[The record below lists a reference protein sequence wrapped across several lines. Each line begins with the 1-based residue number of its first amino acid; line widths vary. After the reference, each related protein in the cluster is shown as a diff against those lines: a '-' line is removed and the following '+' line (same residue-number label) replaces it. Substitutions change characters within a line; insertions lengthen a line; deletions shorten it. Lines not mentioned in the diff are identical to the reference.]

1 MKKVVLNILSFFTMV
16 NLSWA
21 EELPPIVPA
30 APSLIQGEVQETSD
44 AAGYTY
50 LRLQTDAGEVWAA
63 VPQSTVKKGDKV
75 TIDHPMAMHDFPSRA
90 LQKTF
95 PTIYFGQLGGAGQSV
110 PASNS
115 FDSYHGGVAT
125 LGTPADI
132 QVDKAPGPDGRTVA
146 EINGQVAELK
156 DKPVVVRGQVVKYNR
171 QIMGKNWIHLRDGT
185 GSETEQNNDLLVTS
199 LNETKVGDVVTV
211 KGIVR
216 ADQDFGYG
224 YTYRVLVEEATL
236 ER

>member
-1 MKKVVLNILSFFTMV
+1 MKKVVLSILSFFTIV
-16 NLSWA
+16 NFSWA
-21 EELPPIVPA
+21 EELPPIIPA
-30 APSLIQGEVQETSD
+30 APSFIQGEVQETMD

-63 VPQSTVKKGDKV
+63 VSQSTVQKGDKV
-75 TIDHPMAMHDFPSRA
+75 RIERLMAMHNFPSRA
-90 LQKTF
+90 LNKTF
-95 PTIYFGQLGGAGQSV
+95 STIYFGQLGGGGDPV
-110 PASNS
+110 PTSNS

-125 LGTPADI
+125 LGGPADI
-132 QVDKAPGPDGRTVA
+132 QVDKAPGPDGRTIA
-146 EINGQVAELK
+146 EINGQVSELK
-156 DKPVVVRGQVVKYNR
+156 DKPVVVRGQVVKYNG

-199 LNETKVGDVVTV
+199 LNEAKVGDVVTA
-211 KGIVR
+211 KGVVR